1 MSEETG
7 LILRWT
13 TVVLI
18 GFVLQIG
25 VLVDLQLFGVHA
37 DVLLVLA
44 ICAGL
49 AGGAGRGAVV
59 GFFAGLLAD
68 VMLPGTLGI
77 SALAFAAIGWGVG
90 SVREGVLSTTRMFSV
105 LVTLVASALGVVLYA
120 LLAQLLG
127 QRSLSDPRLVQIV
140 GIVAVLNALLCLPA
154 LAVSRWAEGEGLR
167 TPAR

>member
-1 MSEETG
+1 MSEESG

-25 VLVDLQLFGVHA
+25 VLVDMQPFGVHA
-37 DVLLVLA
+37 DAMLLIA

-49 AGGAGRGAVV
+49 AGGSARGAVV
-59 GFFAGLLAD
+59 GFIAGLLAD
-68 VMLPGTLGI
+68 VMLPGTMGI
-77 SALAFAAIGWGVG
+77 SALTYAMVGFGVG
-90 SVREGVLSTTRMFSV
+90 AVHDSVISTTRVMSV
-105 LVTLVASALGVVLYA
+105 AFTAIASAVGVLLYA

-127 QRSLSDPRLVQIV
+127 QRSLSDPRLLQIV

-154 LAVSRWAEGEGLR
+154 LAVSRWAEGDAHRAGVR
-167 TPAR
+167 

>member
-1 MSEETG
+1 MSEESG

-25 VLVDLQLFGVHA
+25 VLVDLQPFGVHA
-37 DVLLVLA
+37 DAMLLIA

-49 AGGAGRGAVV
+49 AGGSARGAVV
-59 GFFAGLLAD
+59 GSVAGLLAD
-68 VMLPGTLGI
+68 VMLPGTMGI
-77 SALAFAAIGWGVG
+77 SALTYALVGFGVG
-90 SVREGVLSTTRMFSV
+90 AVQDSVISTTRVMSV
-105 LVTLVASALGVVLYA
+105 VFTGIASAVGVVLYA

-127 QRSLSDPRLVQIV
+127 QRSLSDPRLLQIV

-154 LAVSRWAEGEGLR
+154 LAVSRWAEGDAQRAGVR
-167 TPAR
+167 